1 MTDEAA
7 RDNFLKFGNPD
18 GQNRG
23 NFHVSV
29 ALPEMLQYKDYQVFI
44 LVCFFMVVVVFVPG
58 YFYLELF
65 KEERDLGGVSTT
77 NRALF
82 GKLIDENLMG
92 KVIVGILG

>member
-29 ALPEMLQYKDYQVFI
+29 ALPEMLYEKDYQIFI
-44 LVCFFMVVVVFVPG
+44 LVCFFMLVVVIVPG

-65 KEERDLGGVSTT
+65 KEERDLGGVSTA
-77 NRALF
+77 NRAHF
-82 GKLIDENLMG
+82 A
-92 KVIVGILG
+92 